1 MLEMTRDVA
10 GRISG
15 LSCRTL
21 LEYVGVN
28 CLRIVAGRACVRQL
42 STIHGLSSDTSLN
55 FLFGST
61 IDVQRDRHTQG
72 TDSHTRDETACNT
85 DERHIEY
92 EKEGTDRRRWM
103 MGGTPQSVQ

>member
-61 IDVQRDRHTQG
+61 IDVQRDRHTSVLQWAVEVECKECTECFG
-72 TDSHTRDETACNT
+72 VQARESTSYQLFTEMLTD
-85 DERHIEY
+85 I
-92 EKEGTDRRRWM
+92 
-103 MGGTPQSVQ
+103 